1 MLDPLPILFEE
12 ESHRYLWEPT
22 QTWMTDS
29 VTSVTG
35 FDMPEKKRLA
45 IEAHKHKWAP
55 RGIAVHSALERFFCT
70 MDFCKDDSKN
80 KPRKEYFID
89 EYPEYAKWIEPLLD
103 HPFIRDHFEPI
114 AVEYRVCDLKNTIG
128 GTLDALGVDKRTG
141 NKVLI
146 DLKTQSSARAN
157 TYSTDQQLGAYLSM
171 LVDHHAMKIDEC
183 RTVWSR
189 PEKTYVGEIQDPD
202 QCLEAWVDKLDL
214 FKMTKEAF

>member
-55 RGIAVHSALERFFCT
+55 RGTAVHAALENFFNEEVF
-70 MDFCKDDSKN
+70 DKVKIIPQYHDY
-80 KPRKEYFID
+80 E
-89 EYPEYAKWIEPLLD
+89 AWINPLLD

-157 TYSTDQQLGAYLSM
+157 TYNTDQQLGAYLSM
-171 LVDHHAMKIDEC
+171 LIDHHAMKIDEC

>member
-1 MLDPLPILFEE
+1 MLNPLPILFEE

-55 RGIAVHSALERFFCT
+55 RGKTVHFALENFFNEEVF
-70 MDFCKDDSKN
+70 DKVKIIPQYYDY
-80 KPRKEYFID
+80 E
-89 EYPEYAKWIEPLLD
+89 AWIKPLLD

-157 TYSTDQQLGAYLSM
+157 TYSTDEQLGAYLSM
-171 LVDHHAMKIDEC
+171 LADHHAMKIDEC

-214 FKMTKEAF
+214 FKMTKEPF

>member
-1 MLDPLPILFEE
+1 MLDPLPIIFEE

-55 RGIAVHSALERFFCT
+55 RGIAVHSALEKFF
-70 MDFCKDDSKN
+70 KK
-80 KPRKEYFID
+80 ID
-89 EYPEYAKWIEPLLD
+89 IIPEYNEYDKWIWPLLD

-157 TYSTDQQLGAYLSM
+157 TYNTDQQLGAYLSM
-171 LVDHHAMKIDEC
+171 LIDHHAMKIDEC

>member
-1 MLDPLPILFEE
+1 MLDPLPIIFEE

-55 RGIAVHSALERFFCT
+55 RGIAVHSALEKFF
-70 MDFCKDDSKN
+70 KK
-80 KPRKEYFID
+80 ID
-89 EYPEYAKWIEPLLD
+89 IIPEYNEYDKWIWPLLD

-171 LVDHHAMKIDEC
+171 LIDHHAMKIDEC

>member
-1 MLDPLPILFEE
+1 MLNPLPILFEE

-55 RGIAVHSALERFFCT
+55 RGIAVHSALEKFF
-70 MDFCKDDSKN
+70 KK
-80 KPRKEYFID
+80 ID
-89 EYPEYAKWIEPLLD
+89 IIPEYNEYDKWIRPLLE

-157 TYSTDQQLGAYLSM
+157 TYNTYQQLGAYLSM
-171 LVDHHAMKIDEC
+171 LVDHHAIKIDEC

-189 PEKTYVGEIQDPD
+189 PEKT
-202 QCLEAWVDKLDL
+202 
-214 FKMTKEAF
+214 

>member
-1 MLDPLPILFEE
+1 MLDPLPIIFDEK
-12 ESHRYLWEPT
+12 SHRYLWEPT

-55 RGIAVHSALERFFCT
+55 RGIAVHSALEKFF
-70 MDFCKDDSKN
+70 KK
-80 KPRKEYFID
+80 ID
-89 EYPEYAKWIEPLLD
+89 IIPEYNEYDKWIWPLLD

-157 TYSTDQQLGAYLSM
+157 TYNTDEQLGAYLSM
-171 LVDHHAMKIDEC
+171 LIDHHAMKIDEC

>member
-1 MLDPLPILFEE
+1 MLDPLPIIFDE

-55 RGIAVHSALERFFCT
+55 RGIAVHSALEKFF
-70 MDFCKDDSKN
+70 KK
-80 KPRKEYFID
+80 ID
-89 EYPEYAKWIEPLLD
+89 IIPEYNEYDKWIWPLLD

-157 TYSTDQQLGAYLSM
+157 TYNTDEQLGAYLSM
-171 LVDHHAMKIDEC
+171 LIDHHAMKIDEC

>member
-1 MLDPLPILFEE
+1 MLDPLPIIFDE

-55 RGIAVHSALERFFCT
+55 RGIAVHSALEKFF
-70 MDFCKDDSKN
+70 KK
-80 KPRKEYFID
+80 ID
-89 EYPEYAKWIEPLLD
+89 IIPEYNEYDKWIEPLLD

-157 TYSTDQQLGAYLSM
+157 TYNTDEQLGAYLSM
-171 LVDHHAMKIDEC
+171 LIDHHAMKIDEC

>member
-55 RGIAVHSALERFFCT
+55 RGIAVHFALEKFF
-70 MDFCKDDSKN
+70 KK
-80 KPRKEYFID
+80 ID
-89 EYPEYAKWIEPLLD
+89 IIPEYNEYDKWIRPLLE

>member
-55 RGIAVHSALERFFCT
+55 RGIAVHSALENFFKGNVVSL
-70 MDFCKDDSKN
+70 DN
-80 KPRKEYFID
+80 
-89 EYPEYAKWIEPLLD
+89 EYANWIQPLID
-103 HPFIRDHFEPI
+103 HPFIHDHFEPI

-171 LVDHHAMKIDEC
+171 LVDHHGLKIDEC

>member
-1 MLDPLPILFEE
+1 MLDPLPIIFEE

-55 RGIAVHSALERFFCT
+55 RGIAVHSALEKFF
-70 MDFCKDDSKN
+70 KK
-80 KPRKEYFID
+80 ID
-89 EYPEYAKWIEPLLD
+89 IIPEYNEYDKWIWPLLD

-157 TYSTDQQLGAYLSM
+157 TYNTDEQLGAYLSM
-171 LVDHHAMKIDEC
+171 LIDHHAMKIDEC

>member
-1 MLDPLPILFEE
+1 MLNPLPILFEE

-55 RGIAVHSALERFFCT
+55 RGTAVHAALENFLKKSVD
-70 MDFCKDDSKN
+70 DFMPTGS
-80 KPRKEYFID
+80 
-89 EYPEYAKWIEPLLD
+89 EYASWIYPLLS
-103 HPFIRDHFEPI
+103 HPFFTQHFEPI

-171 LVDHHAMKIDEC
+171 LVDHHGLKIDEC

-189 PEKTYVGEIQDPD
+189 PEKTFVGDIQDPD

>member
-1 MLDPLPILFEE
+1 MLDPLPIIFEE

-55 RGIAVHSALERFFCT
+55 RGIAVHSALENFLKKSVD
-70 MDFCKDDSKN
+70 DFMPTGS
-80 KPRKEYFID
+80 
-89 EYPEYAKWIEPLLD
+89 EYASWIYPLLS
-103 HPFIRDHFEPI
+103 HAFFTQHFEPI

>member
-1 MLDPLPILFEE
+1 MLDPLPIIFDE

-55 RGIAVHSALERFFCT
+55 RGIAVHSALEKFF
-70 MDFCKDDSKN
+70 KK
-80 KPRKEYFID
+80 ID
-89 EYPEYAKWIEPLLD
+89 IIPEYNEYDKWIWPLLD

-157 TYSTDQQLGAYLSM
+157 TYNTDQQLGAYLSM
-171 LVDHHAMKIDEC
+171 LIDHHAMKIDEC